1 MKPIEF
7 KTSGF
12 GKSIDEIHQ
21 FFCLFNDDKNKI
33 PFYLSGIIK
42 CYYSGV
48 EINNN
53 ELMKTEFVFES
64 DLYSTYT
71 EEESVGKVK
80 IKIPY
85 KHILNGNVTFSVGWD
100 E

>member
-12 GKSIDEIHQ
+12 GKYIDEIHQ

-33 PFYLSGIIK
+33 PFYFSGIK
-42 CYYSGV
+42 CYYSGLK
-48 EINNN
+48 INNS
-53 ELMKTEFVFES
+53 ELMKSEFVFES
-64 DLYSTYT
+64 DLYNTA
-71 EEESVGKVK
+71 EKESVGKVE
-80 IKIPY
+80 IKVPY

>member
-21 FFCLFNDDKNKI
+21 FFCLFNNDKNKI
-33 PFYLSGIIK
+33 PFYFNGIK

-48 EINNN
+48 EINNS
-53 ELMKTEFVFES
+53 ELMKSEFVFES
-64 DLYSTYT
+64 DLYNTYT
-71 EEESVGKVK
+71 KKELVGKVK
-80 IKIPY
+80 INIPY
-85 KHILNGNVTFSVGWD
+85 KHILNENGTFSVGWD